1 MKTKKETNQFYF
13 DTHLHIPEERM
24 EKVLCTSIERG
35 IDAIFI
41 TDYEL
46 TNSYEHLS
54 ENKDSCENPVIN
66 PKKWDIKHIKYN
78 ILEISNNNG
87 SVYAVKASEV
97 STKQGHVLV
106 WNAKEKINSGIDIE
120 ETLRQAYNQ
129 KGEVVFPH
137 LLVKLFLGCGQ
148 EVFDEM
154 SKKFPKIGLEKN
166 GQIPAIF
173 NYNKKVVDV
182 AREKKIACFGGSD
195 IHGLYLN
202 EYKKVGLLT
211 HSSIDKKYINP
222 KTIFESLEYIM
233 MQYPDEIKIEGKSN
247 SLFDLIMWNLD
258 CFRKYPMKKTKF
270 SLQGITNLI
279 KK

>member
-1 MKTKKETNQFYF
+1 METKKENNRFYF

-24 EKVLCTSIERG
+24 EEVLCTSIERG
-35 IDAIFI
+35 IDAIFV
-41 TDYEL
+41 TDYEF
-46 TNSYEHLS
+46 TNSYENLS
-54 ENKDSCENPVIN
+54 KNKDHDGNPVIN

-87 SVYAVKASEV
+87 SICAVKGNEV

-106 WNAKEKINSGIDIE
+106 WNAKEKINDRLDIE
-120 ETLRQAYNQ
+120 ETLRQTYNQ
-129 KGEVVFPH
+129 KGIAVFPH
-137 LLVKLFLGCGQ
+137 LLVNLFLGCGQ

-154 SKKFPKIGLEKN
+154 YKKFPKIGLEKN

-173 NYNKKVVDV
+173 NYNKKVLDA
-182 AREKKIACFGGSD
+182 AREEKIACFGGSD
-195 IHGLYLN
+195 IHGLYLG

-222 KTIFESLEYIM
+222 KIIFESLEYIM
-233 MQYPDEIKIEGKSN
+233 MQQPDEIKIEGKSN

-258 CFRKYPMKKTKF
+258 CFRKYPVGKTKF
-270 SLQGITNLI
+270 SLQGIANLI